1 MGSNKESKAN
11 PLFIVIDGGDG
22 CGKDTQARQIARYYR
37 NKGWKV
43 RVRSHPSTD
52 NPFGKITKHALEK
65 GGKKGHLKAAF
76 FYAIDVIRSLVKYYR
91 HNENEVLIFS
101 RYLLGVC
108 YLPKFLVFFGYSF
121 FSSFLPIS
129 QYFFF
134 LDVTPE
140 VARDRILKRGE
151 KQEMFESIT
160 RLRKMRYKMRFV
172 TQKNNWFQIDGDVP
186 PSQIWIQIR
195 DILIQ
200 LDSENTRGF

>member
-1 MGSNKESKAN
+1 MGYNKESKDN

-37 NKGWKV
+37 NKGCKV
-43 RVRSHPSTD
+43 RVRSHPSDD
-52 NPFGKITKHALEK
+52 NLFGQITKQALEK

-91 HNENEVLIFS
+91 HNEVIIFS

-108 YLPKFLVFFGYSF
+108 YLPTSLIFFGYNF

-140 VARDRILKRGE
+140 VAKVRILKRGE
-151 KQEMFESIT
+151 RQEMFESLT
-160 RLRKMRYKMRFV
+160 RLRKMRYKMRSV
-172 TQKNNWFQIDGDVP
+172 TQKKNWHQIDGNVS
-186 PSQIWIQIR
+186 PSQVWIQIR
-195 DILIQ
+195 NILIQ
-200 LDSENTRGF
+200 LDSETTRDF

>member
-1 MGSNKESKAN
+1 MGSNKVSKAN

-22 CGKDTQARQIARYYR
+22 CGKDTQARQVARYYL
-37 NKGWKV
+37 NKGWKA
-43 RVRSHPSTD
+43 RLRSHPSSD
-52 NPFGKITKHALEK
+52 NPFGRITKQSLEQ
-65 GGKKGHLKAAF
+65 GGKKGHLKAAI

-91 HNENEVLIFS
+91 HNENEVIIFS

-108 YLPKFLVFFGYSF
+108 YLPKSLVFFGYDF

-151 KQEMFESIT
+151 KQEMFESLT
-160 RLRKMRYKMRFV
+160 RLRKMRFKMRAV
-172 TQKNNWFQIDGDVP
+172 TQKNNWFQINGDVS
-186 PSQIWIQIR
+186 PSQVWYQIHN
-195 DILIQ
+195 ILIQ
-200 LDSENTRGF
+200 LDSGAIRGI